1 MKMPVSLSRRSLL
14 TRALQDKAPRVGCSG
29 DSRTLDPRE
38 RVPSRCSRRYAL
50 ASAAALALA
59 ACSRPAPEKST
70 YVLEPPPPA
79 KTSSTPRPQ
88 TLRIGTITV
97 AGPFRGRS
105 LVYRETDLRFVSDF
119 YYEFLVAPAPMIG
132 EATASWL
139 AAAGVYR
146 TVLPPSSSLDGDLV
160 LEGFVTELYGDLRE
174 AGKPAAVFAS
184 KFFLTDA
191 SAPAGAFVWT
201 GELKARVDVP
211 SRSADAIVSGLN
223 AAYGNV
229 LEQLAAALR
238 ALPLKQ
244 TS

>member
-1 MKMPVSLSRRSLL
+1 MKMPVSLSRR
-14 TRALQDKAPRVGCSG
+14 R
-29 DSRTLDPRE
+29 
-38 RVPSRCSRRYAL
+38 AL
-50 ASAAALALA
+50 ASAAVLFLA
-59 ACSRPAPEKST
+59 ACSRPAPDKST
-70 YVLEPPPPA
+70 YVLEPPLPA
-79 KTSSTPRPQ
+79 KAPSAPKPQ

-119 YYEFLVAPAPMIG
+119 YFEFLVAPAPMIG

-174 AGKPAAVFAS
+174 PAKPAAVLSA

-191 SAPAGAFVWT
+191 SAGTGAFVWT

-223 AAYGNV
+223 AALGNV

-238 ALPLKQ
+238 ALPQKQ
-244 TS
+244 SS

>member
-1 MKMPVSLSRRSLL
+1 MKMPVSLSRR
-14 TRALQDKAPRVGCSG
+14 R
-29 DSRTLDPRE
+29 
-38 RVPSRCSRRYAL
+38 AL
-50 ASAAALALA
+50 ASAAVLVLA

-70 YVLEPPPPA
+70 YVLEPPPA
-79 KTSSTPRPQ
+79 KTGSAPRPQ
-88 TLRIGTITV
+88 SLRIGTITV
-97 AGPFRGRS
+97 AAPFRGRS

-119 YYEFLVAPAPMIG
+119 YYEFLVAPAAMIG
-132 EATASWL
+132 ETMASWL

-211 SRSADAIVSGLN
+211 SRSADAIVGGLN

-238 ALPLKQ
+238 ALPQ
-244 TS
+244 GQSG

>member
-1 MKMPVSLSRRSLL
+1 MKMPVSLSRR
-14 TRALQDKAPRVGCSG
+14 R
-29 DSRTLDPRE
+29 
-38 RVPSRCSRRYAL
+38 AL
-50 ASAAALALA
+50 ASAAVLVLA

-70 YVLEPPPPA
+70 YVLEPPPA
-79 KTSSTPRPQ
+79 KAGSAPRPQ
-88 TLRIGTITV
+88 SLRIGTITV
-97 AGPFRGRS
+97 AAPFRGRS

-119 YYEFLVAPAPMIG
+119 YYEFLVAPAAMIG
-132 EATASWL
+132 ETMASWL

-191 SAPAGAFVWT
+191 SAAAGAFVWT

-238 ALPLKQ
+238 ALPQK
-244 TS
+244 

>member
-1 MKMPVSLSRRSLL
+1 MKMPVSLSRR
-14 TRALQDKAPRVGCSG
+14 R
-29 DSRTLDPRE
+29 
-38 RVPSRCSRRYAL
+38 AL
-50 ASAAALALA
+50 ASAAVLFLA
-59 ACSRPAPEKST
+59 ACSRPAPDKST
-70 YVLEPPPPA
+70 YVLEPPLPA
-79 KTSSTPRPQ
+79 KASPAPKPQ

-119 YYEFLVAPAPMIG
+119 YFEFLVAPAPMIG

-174 AGKPAAVFAS
+174 PAKPAAVLSA

-191 SAPAGAFVWT
+191 SAGTGAFVWT

-223 AAYGNV
+223 AALGNV

-238 ALPLKQ
+238 ALPQKQ
-244 TS
+244 SS